1 MLTYGQ
7 LLEKLYELT
16 PEQLTQTV
24 TVFNL
29 DNMETFGMLGADITG
44 QEHEQDLRPERDV
57 LDSGHFYLFG

>member
-24 TVFNL
+24 TVYNL

-44 QEHEQDLRPERDV
+44 QEDEQDLRPERDV
-57 LDSGHFYLFG
+57 LDLGHFYLFG